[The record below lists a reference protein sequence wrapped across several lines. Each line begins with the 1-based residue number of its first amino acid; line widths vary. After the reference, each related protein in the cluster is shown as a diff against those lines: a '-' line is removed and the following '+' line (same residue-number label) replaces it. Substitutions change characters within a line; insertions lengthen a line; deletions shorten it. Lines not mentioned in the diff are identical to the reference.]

1 MFTAFSTALSALN
14 ADTTAISV
22 VGNNLAN
29 LNTTGFKDSEVSFHD
44 LVTQSIGA
52 GLGET
57 QVGFGVGTPI
67 TMLQFSQ
74 GAIQSTGSPLDAAIQ
89 GNGFFVVNSTT
100 GQQEYTRGGNFQ
112 VNAEGSLTT
121 PTGELVQGWT
131 IANGTLLTNGP
142 TGNITVPSG
151 SLQTPQATANTSVSM
166 NLDAGAA
173 AGTNFSTSMTVYDSL
188 GASHVVTYAFTK
200 SATANQ
206 WNFSMSFPDG
216 DLTAPGTPTTGTLTF
231 DSNGNL
237 ISPASTDP
245 QPALAATGLTDGA
258 SDMNINWNLYN
269 GTTPLITQFAQPS
282 ATSGLTQDGAAAANL
297 TSVGIANGGQIVAQY
312 SSGQQVVVGQMA
324 MVNIG
329 NPDSL
334 ISSGDNNYVLG
345 ANTATPAI
353 GLPGT
358 GGRGTVLG
366 GSVEASTVDIAT
378 EFTNL
383 IVYQRSYEA
392 NARMVTT
399 IDQLSQDTIALKQQ

>member
-1 MFTAFSTALSALN
+1 MFTAFSTALSALD

-29 LNTTGFKDSEVSFHD
+29 LNTDGFKASEVSFHD

-89 GNGFFVVNSTT
+89 GNGFFVVNSPT
-100 GQQEYTRGGNFQ
+100 GETEYTRGGSFQ
-112 VNAEGSLTT
+112 TNGQGDLTT
-121 PTGELVQGWT
+121 STGEIVQGWS
-131 IANGTLLTNGP
+131 ATNGVANTNAP
-142 TGNITVPSG
+142 IGNITIPSG
-151 SLQTPQATANTSVSM
+151 SLQPPVATQNVSLGLNLDSATAATGS
-166 NLDAGAA
+166 
-173 AGTNFSTSMTVYDSL
+173 FSTSMTVYDSL
-188 GASHVVTYAFTK
+188 GDSHVVTFNFTP
-200 SATANQ
+200 TTTPNQ
-206 WNFSMSFPDG
+206 WNYSMSFPNG
-216 DLTAPGTPTTGTLTF
+216 DLTSPGTPTTGTLTF

-237 ISPASTDP
+237 TSPASTDP
-245 QPALAATGLTDGA
+245 QPVLTATGLSDGA
-258 SDMNINWNLYN
+258 ADMNITWNLYS
-269 GTTPLITQFAQPS
+269 GTTPTVTQYAQTS
-282 ATSGLTQDGAAAANL
+282 ATSAMTQDGAAAANL

-312 SSGQQVVVGQMA
+312 SNGAQVVVGQMA
-324 MVNIG
+324 MATIS

-334 ISSGDNNYVLG
+334 ISAGDNNYMLG
-345 ANTATPAI
+345 ADTAAPAV
-353 GLPGT
+353 GLPNS
-358 GGRGTVLG
+358 GGRGSVLG
-366 GSVEASTVDIAT
+366 GSIEASTVDIAT

-399 IDQLSQDTIALKQQ
+399 IDQLSQDTINLKQQ